1 MKKTSIYLDL
11 DVDRA
16 LTRIAERDG
25 VTKAEVIRRSLAR
38 TAAESPRPRLS
49 VGVSEAPGDLAEN
62 VDRYLTETGFGED

>member
-25 VTKAEVIRRSLAR
+25 ISKAEVIRRSLAR
-38 TAAESPRPRLS
+38 TVAEAPRPRLS
-49 VGVSEAPGDLAEN
+49 VGVGEGPGDLAEN